1 MNSARQTEILRQYL
15 NQERGKQ
22 IQITSEIDAL
32 KIDVKDASRE
42 LTRYE
47 QAREVVREVGLK
59 TQQSLQYHISDITSL
74 ALEAVFDDPYELIV
88 EFVQRR
94 NKTECDLLFG
104 RNGNLI
110 DPITGS
116 GVGALDVASLALRV
130 VAWSMQTPKSRNT
143 IILDEPFRH
152 LSEDMQERASMML
165 KELSDRLGIQF
176 IVITHRTTLTEY
188 ADKVFTVTK
197 RKRISKVKE
206 K

>member
-1 MNSARQTEILRQYL
+1 MRQTEALRQHL

-22 IQITSEIDAL
+22 TQIITLLDTL
-32 KIDVKDASRE
+32 KTNSKNAARE

-59 TQQSLQYHISDITSL
+59 TQEQLQFHISDITSL
-74 ALEAVFDDPYELIV
+74 ALEAVFEDPYELVV

-94 NKTECDLLFG
+94 NKTECDLLFE
-104 RNGNLI
+104 RNGHQI
-110 DPITGS
+110 DPTTGA
-116 GVGALDVASLALRV
+116 GVGALDIASLALRV

-152 LSEDMQERASMML
+152 LSEDMQEQASMML
-165 KELSDRLGIQF
+165 KELSDRLGLQF

-197 RKRISKVKE
+197 RKRVSKVKE

>member
-47 QAREVVREVGLK
+47 QAREVVREVGIK

-197 RKRISKVKE
+197 RKRISKVK
-206 K
+206 

>member
-1 MNSARQTEILRQYL
+1 MKQTEALRQHL

-22 IQITSEIDAL
+22 TQIITLLDTL
-32 KIDVKDASRE
+32 KTNSKNAARE

-59 TQQSLQYHISDITSL
+59 TQEQLQFHISDITSL
-74 ALEAVFDDPYELIV
+74 ALEAVFEDPYELIV

-94 NKTECDLLFG
+94 NKTECDLLFE
-104 RNGNLI
+104 RNGHQI

-116 GVGALDVASLALRV
+116 GVGALDIASLALRV

-152 LSEDMQERASMML
+152 LSEDMQEQASMML
-165 KELSDRLGIQF
+165 KELSDRLGLQF

-197 RKRISKVKE
+197 RKRVSKVKE